1 MKKKSQ
7 ELSKLI
13 DMTCAS
19 MKYKNLN
26 FDKKLQTG

>member
-1 MKKKSQ
+1 MKKKSR

-13 DMTCAS
+13 DMICAS

-26 FDKKLQTG
+26 FDEKLQTS